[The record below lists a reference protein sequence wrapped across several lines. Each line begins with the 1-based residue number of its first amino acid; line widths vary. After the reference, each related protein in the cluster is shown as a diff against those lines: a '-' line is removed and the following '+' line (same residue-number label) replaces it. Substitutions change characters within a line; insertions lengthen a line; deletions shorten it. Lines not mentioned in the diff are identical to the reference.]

1 MAWELGGAWVKGRQ
15 MSESRH
21 EMIWLTHGHR
31 GHKGQE
37 ELLEVPGKLAQD
49 AFPLFFS
56 DQSYLKVKPD

>member
-1 MAWELGGAWVKGRQ
+1 MSGSRYENMAK
-15 MSESRH
+15 SC
-21 EMIWLTHGHR
+21 HR
-31 GHKGQE
+31 GVKGQE

>member
-1 MAWELGGAWVKGRQ
+1 MKGKQ
-15 MSESRH
+15 ISESIY

-31 GHKGQE
+31 GDKGQE

-56 DQSYLKVKPD
+56 DQSYLKVEPD

>member
-1 MAWELGGAWVKGRQ
+1 MKGRQ